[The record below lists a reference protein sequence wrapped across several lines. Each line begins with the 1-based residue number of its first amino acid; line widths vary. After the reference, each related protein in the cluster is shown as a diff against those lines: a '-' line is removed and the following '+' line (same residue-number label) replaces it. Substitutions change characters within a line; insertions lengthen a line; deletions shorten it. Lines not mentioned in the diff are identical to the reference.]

1 MSRDETEPACEVRA
15 GALRLALRPDLGGVI
30 AGLWLDALPVLRSTE
45 PDALASARAAACYP
59 LVPYS
64 NRLGYRRFGWK
75 GRSYEVAANV
85 DNEPHALHGIG
96 WQRRWRI
103 KSRSDAGVV
112 LELTHEGDA
121 DWPFAF
127 RVEQQFEL
135 SPQAL
140 QLSLTATNTDT
151 RTAPMGLG
159 WHPYFPRRERS
170 RIHLEVAA
178 RWEADAA
185 KLPVRS
191 VAQPGIDA
199 DVAVLDF
206 DHCFDGWRG
215 EARLRDERLSLR
227 LASSLERAVVYTP
240 RDKPYFCVEPV
251 SHVNNAIHMAEPAR
265 HGMVA
270 LAPGQTLGAWMRLAV
285 ARA

>member
-1 MSRDETEPACEVRA
+1 MSGASVPSSCELRA
-15 GALRLALRPDLGGVI
+15 GGLRLALRPDLGGVI
-30 AGLWLDALPVLRSTE
+30 AGLWLDGLPVLRSTE
-45 PDALASARAAACYP
+45 PEGLATARAAACYP

-85 DNEPHALHGIG
+85 DNEPHALHGVG
-96 WQRRWRI
+96 WQRRWSVKHRT
-103 KSRSDAGVV
+103 DAGIS
-112 LELTHEGDA
+112 LEFAHAGDA

-127 RVEQQFEL
+127 HVEQSFEL
-135 SPQAL
+135 TPQAL
-140 QLSLTATNTDT
+140 QITLTSTNTDP
-151 RTAPMGLG
+151 RMAPMGLG

-170 RIHLEVAA
+170 RIHLEAAA
-178 RWEADAA
+178 RWETDAA

-191 VAQPGIDA
+191 VTQPGIDA

-251 SHVNNAIHMAEPAR
+251 SHVSNAIHMAEPAR
-265 HGMVA
+265 HGLVA
-270 LAPGQTLGAWMRLAV
+270 LAQGQTLGAWMRLAV

>member
-1 MSRDETEPACEVRA
+1 MSGVSAQAASELRA
-15 GALRLALRPDLGGVI
+15 GALRLSLRPDLGGAI
-30 AGLWLDALPVLRSTE
+30 AGLWFDELPVLRSTE
-45 PDALASARAAACYP
+45 PDGLASARAAACYP

-64 NRLGYRRFGWK
+64 NRLGYRRFAWK

-85 DNEPHALHGIG
+85 DNEPHALHGVG
-96 WQRRWRI
+96 WQRRWSVKQRG
-103 KSRSDAGVV
+103 DTALTLEFTQAGDD
-112 LELTHEGDA
+112 H
-121 DWPFAF
+121 WPFAF
-127 RVEQQFEL
+127 HVEQCFEL
-135 SPQAL
+135 TPQAL
-140 QLSLTATNTDT
+140 KVTLTATNIDA

-159 WHPYFPRRERS
+159 WHPYFPKRARS

-178 RWEADAA
+178 RWETDAA

-206 DHCFDGWRG
+206 DNCFDGWRG

-265 HGMVA
+265 HGLVA
-270 LAPGQTLGAWMRLAV
+270 LAPGESLGAWMRIAV
-285 ARA
+285 ARP